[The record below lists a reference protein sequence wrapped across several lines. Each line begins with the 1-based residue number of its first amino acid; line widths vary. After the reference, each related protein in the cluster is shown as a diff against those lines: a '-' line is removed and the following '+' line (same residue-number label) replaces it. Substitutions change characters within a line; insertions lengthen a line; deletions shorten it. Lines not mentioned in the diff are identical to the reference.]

1 MDIDQI
7 ANSQVSH
14 DNKRLLIDYSMLDD
28 RLKEVIIIII
38 FIIIIIIIIIIFF
51 FPINIY

>member
-14 DNKRLLIDYSMLDD
+14 DNNKRLLIDYSMLDD
-28 RLKEVIIIII
+28 KLKEVFILIIL
-38 FIIIIIIIIIIFF
+38 
-51 FPINIY
+51 NIYIYIFN

>member
-14 DNKRLLIDYSMLDD
+14 DNNKRLLIDYSMLDNKL
-28 RLKEVIIIII
+28 REVRT
-38 FIIIIIIIIIIFF
+38 
-51 FPINIY
+51 IYHLYSYIYNKYL